1 MNKKRKSILLKAL
14 VICTLISIVV
24 FVYQKNRIIHIEFGL
39 FAGSNWD
46 VPIAECYKI
55 YDEAIRE
62 FEKEHPNIK
71 VTYRS
76 GTLKEDYSE
85 WLAQKV
91 LNGDEP
97 DVYIVPEED
106 FNTFSSI
113 SMLKDLNSFIEEDD
127 FFELDTFYT
136 KALEAGMYEDKRYSI
151 PMEIVPSLMCM
162 NVTLLNKEGIT
173 LPGNEWTWE
182 EFYQICKKV
191 TKDTDDDFI
200 KDQFGVYGYQW
211 DQAFYSNG
219 QVLFDEK
226 GKSIQFKDAAMEET
240 INLAKS
246 LNALNFGA
254 KVKATDFD
262 KGKVA
267 FRPFT
272 LAEYRAYR
280 GYPYSI
286 NKYSAFEWKYISFP
300 KGPGGA
306 NIAESTP
313 LLIGMSSRTKEGKAA
328 WEFIKYL
335 TYNEETQVNV
345 WNYTNGMP
353 ANKEAVKK
361 IFELENAENVGVLNY
376 DMLSNII
383 EGSVISFRFK
393 NYNQMKELI
402 DQIIYLGVIEEKN
415 SSQLVRDIKREII
428 KQLKE

>member
-1 MNKKRKSILLKAL
+1 MNRKRKIILLIVL
-14 VICTLISIVV
+14 LICTFMSIA
-24 FVYQKNRIIHIEFGL
+24 FFIYQKNKVIHIEFGL

-46 VPIAECYKI
+46 VPIDKCYKI
-55 YDEAIRE
+55 YDEAIE
-62 FEKEHPNIK
+62 KFEKEYPNIK

-76 GTLKEDYSE
+76 GTLKGDYSE

-91 LNGDEP
+91 LNDDEP
-97 DVYIVPEED
+97 DVYIVLEED

-113 SMLKDLNSFIEEDD
+113 GMLKDLNSFIEKDD
-127 FFELDTFYT
+127 EFELDTFYN
-136 KALEAGMYEDKRYSI
+136 KALEAGVYEEKRFSI

-162 NVTLLNKEGIT
+162 NVTLLNREGIS
-173 LPGNEWTWE
+173 LPENDWTWE

-191 TKDTDDDFI
+191 TKDTDGDFI
-200 KDQFGVYGYQW
+200 IDQFGVYGYQW

-226 GKSIQFKDAAMEET
+226 GKSIQFKDLAMEET
-240 INLAKS
+240 INLVKS
-246 LNALNFGA
+246 LNELNFGA
-254 KVKATDFD
+254 RVKAKDFD

-272 LAEYRAYR
+272 LAEYRAYK

-286 NKYSAFEWKYISFP
+286 NKYSAFEWKYVSFP
-300 KGPGGA
+300 KGPGGD

-328 WEFIKYL
+328 WEFIKFL
-335 TYNEETQVNV
+335 TYNEDTQVNV

-353 ANKEAVKK
+353 SNKKAAKK
-361 IFELENAENVGVLNY
+361 IFELQNSETTGALDY
-376 DMLSNII
+376 DMVSNII
-383 EGSVISFRFK
+383 EDSVISLRFK
-393 NYNQMKELI
+393 NYNQMKEVI

-415 SSQLVRDIKREII
+415 TSQLVRDIKREII